1 MKKTLQEVRDY
12 INEGVYD
19 PGIFKA
25 FFLAG
30 GPGSGKTYVTNRATG
45 GMGLKMVNSDIRFE
59 RYLQK
64 AGLSLKMPDSEAA
77 ARDPLRQR
85 AKQITGDQM
94 DRYIR
99 GRLGLVIDATGR
111 DYNVIN
117 RQRSMLQMLGY
128 DTYMVFVN
136 TSLEVAL
143 QRNRVRTRSVPE
155 DITRK
160 SWNTVQNNI
169 GKFQNMFGM
178 RNMIV
183 VDNNDAKE
191 DELLKVYKQ
200 VRRLINVPVQNYVAK
215 KWIENE
221 LRLKR
226 QNAR

>member
-1 MKKTLQEVRDY
+1 
-12 INEGVYD
+12 
-19 PGIFKA
+19 
-25 FFLAG
+25 
-30 GPGSGKTYVTNRATG
+30 
-45 GMGLKMVNSDIRFE
+45 
-59 RYLQK
+59 
-64 AGLSLKMPDSEAA
+64 
-77 ARDPLRQR
+77 
-85 AKQITGDQM
+85 
-94 DRYIR
+94 
-99 GRLGLVIDATGR
+99 
-111 DYNVIN
+111 
-117 RQRSMLQMLGY
+117 MLQMLGY
-128 DTYMVFVN
+128 DTYMIFVN

>member
-1 MKKTLQEVRDY
+1 MKQFKQ
-12 INEGVYD
+12 IIQEGVYD

-30 GPGSGKTYVTNRATG
+30 GPGSGKTYVTNRVTG

-64 AGLSLKMPDSEAA
+64 AGLSLKMPDSEAS

-85 AKQITGDQM
+85 AKQITGDLM

-111 DYNVIN
+111 DYDVIN

-128 DTYMVFVN
+128 DSYMIFVN
-136 TSLEVAL
+136 TSLQVAL
-143 QRNRVRTRSVPE
+143 ERNRTRTRSVPE
-155 DITRK
+155 AITRK
-160 SWNTVQNNI
+160 SWQTVQNNI
-169 GKFQNMFGM
+169 GKFQNLFG
-178 RNMIV
+178 RSNMIV

-191 DELLKVYKQ
+191 NELLNVYKE
-200 VRRLINVPVQNYVAK
+200 VRRLINVPVRNYVAK
-215 KWIENE
+215 KWIERE
-221 LRLKR
+221 LQLKKR
-226 QNAR
+226 

>member
-1 MKKTLQEVRDY
+1 MKQFKQ
-12 INEGVYD
+12 IIQEGVYD

-64 AGLSLKMPDSEAA
+64 AGLSLKMPDSEAS

-85 AKQITGDQM
+85 AKQITGDLM

-111 DYNVIN
+111 DYDVIN

-128 DTYMVFVN
+128 DSYMIFVN

-143 QRNRVRTRSVPE
+143 ERNRTRTRSVPE
-155 DITRK
+155 AITRK
-160 SWNTVQNNI
+160 SWQTVQNNI
-169 GKFQNMFGM
+169 GKFQNLFG
-178 RNMIV
+178 RSNMIV

-191 DELLKVYKQ
+191 NELLNVYKE
-200 VRRLINVPVQNYVAK
+200 VRRLINVPVRNYVAK
-215 KWIENE
+215 KWIERE
-221 LRLKR
+221 LQLKKR
-226 QNAR
+226 

>member
-1 MKKTLQEVRDY
+1 
-12 INEGVYD
+12 
-19 PGIFKA
+19 
-25 FFLAG
+25 
-30 GPGSGKTYVTNRATG
+30 
-45 GMGLKMVNSDIRFE
+45 
-59 RYLQK
+59 
-64 AGLSLKMPDSEAA
+64 
-77 ARDPLRQR
+77 
-85 AKQITGDQM
+85 
-94 DRYIR
+94 
-99 GRLGLVIDATGR
+99 
-111 DYNVIN
+111 
-117 RQRSMLQMLGY
+117 MLQMLGY

>member
-1 MKKTLQEVRDY
+1 
-12 INEGVYD
+12 
-19 PGIFKA
+19 
-25 FFLAG
+25 
-30 GPGSGKTYVTNRATG
+30 
-45 GMGLKMVNSDIRFE
+45 
-59 RYLQK
+59 
-64 AGLSLKMPDSEAA
+64 
-77 ARDPLRQR
+77 
-85 AKQITGDQM
+85 
-94 DRYIR
+94 
-99 GRLGLVIDATGR
+99 
-111 DYNVIN
+111 
-117 RQRSMLQMLGY
+117 
-128 DTYMVFVN
+128 MVFVN

>member
-1 MKKTLQEVRDY
+1 MKQFKQIIQV
-12 INEGVYD
+12 GVYD

>member
-1 MKKTLQEVRDY
+1 MKQFKQ
-12 INEGVYD
+12 IIQEGVYD

-30 GPGSGKTYVTNRATG
+30 GPGSGKTYVTNRVTG

-64 AGLSLKMPDSEAA
+64 AGLSLKMPDSEAG

-111 DYNVIN
+111 DYDVIN

-128 DTYMVFVN
+128 DCYMIFVN
-136 TSLEVAL
+136 TSLDVAL
-143 QRNRVRTRSVPE
+143 QRNRIRTRSVPE

-160 SWNTVQNNI
+160 SWQTVQNNI
-169 GKFQNMFGM
+169 GKFQNLFG
-178 RNMIV
+178 RTNMIV

-191 DELLKVYKQ
+191 NELLKVYKE
-200 VRRLINVPVQNYVAK
+200 VRRLINVPVRNYVAK
-215 KWIENE
+215 KWIERE
-221 LRLKR
+221 LQFKKR
-226 QNAR
+226 

>member
-1 MKKTLQEVRDY
+1 MKQFKQ
-12 INEGVYD
+12 IIQEGVYD

>member
-1 MKKTLQEVRDY
+1 
-12 INEGVYD
+12 
-19 PGIFKA
+19 
-25 FFLAG
+25 
-30 GPGSGKTYVTNRATG
+30 
-45 GMGLKMVNSDIRFE
+45 
-59 RYLQK
+59 
-64 AGLSLKMPDSEAA
+64 
-77 ARDPLRQR
+77 
-85 AKQITGDQM
+85 
-94 DRYIR
+94 
-99 GRLGLVIDATGR
+99 
-111 DYNVIN
+111 
-117 RQRSMLQMLGY
+117 MLGY
-128 DTYMVFVN
+128 DTYMIFVN

>member
-1 MKKTLQEVRDY
+1 
-12 INEGVYD
+12 
-19 PGIFKA
+19 
-25 FFLAG
+25 
-30 GPGSGKTYVTNRATG
+30 
-45 GMGLKMVNSDIRFE
+45 MVNSDIRFE

-64 AGLSLKMPDSEAA
+64 AGLSLKMPDSEAS

-128 DTYMVFVN
+128 DTYMIFVN

>member
-1 MKKTLQEVRDY
+1 
-12 INEGVYD
+12 
-19 PGIFKA
+19 
-25 FFLAG
+25 
-30 GPGSGKTYVTNRATG
+30 
-45 GMGLKMVNSDIRFE
+45 
-59 RYLQK
+59 
-64 AGLSLKMPDSEAA
+64 
-77 ARDPLRQR
+77 
-85 AKQITGDQM
+85 
-94 DRYIR
+94 
-99 GRLGLVIDATGR
+99 
-111 DYNVIN
+111 
-117 RQRSMLQMLGY
+117 MLGY